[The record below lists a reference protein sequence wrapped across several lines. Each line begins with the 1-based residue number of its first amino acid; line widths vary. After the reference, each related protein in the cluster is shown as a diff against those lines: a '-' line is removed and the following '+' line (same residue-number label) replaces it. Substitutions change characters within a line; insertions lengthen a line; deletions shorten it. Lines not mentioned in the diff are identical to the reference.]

1 MSMRHAWGR
10 ALHGPNADHRRK
22 ARYNPAMRWF
32 SLVMIGVAAWAGD
45 WPQFRGPNAS
55 GVAEGDA
62 APPVKFAEAKWK
74 RALPVGHSSPSVW
87 GERAF
92 LTSFDTDAKKLEV
105 ICVSAKTGAIS
116 WRHVAAAPQIE
127 ETHVVSNP
135 ATASPAVDKDRV
147 YAYFSSY
154 GVMAFDHQGELQWT
168 APIPMPKTHHGSGAS
183 PILAGELVIVNHD
196 AMQGGYLL
204 ALARGTGKEVWK
216 QAYSGGRVE
225 SYSTPIV
232 WHDQLI
238 LHRAGV
244 IESYR
249 VANGARVWSMA
260 ENTSG
265 ASTPVA
271 TDDTI
276 YVSTWNNLGE
286 DDLRPP
292 LADFA
297 ALLKLYDK
305 NGDGKISEAEFPE
318 NLLFTQRPGLESIP
332 HSQNYVAFRSVD
344 RNKDGMIDAGEWEA
358 FRNRVS
364 TMATDHGL
372 LAIQIKEDKPVVIW
386 RENTSIPEVPSPLL
400 YKGRLFLVRNGGVAT
415 CLDGGTG
422 KVIYR
427 ARIGAPGAYYA
438 SPVAAEGR
446 VYFASSEGVVTV
458 IDAAADQLKVLA
470 RNELGEEMIAT
481 PAIAGNAIYIRT
493 LRNFYVF
500 QK

>member
-1 MSMRHAWGR
+1 MR
-10 ALHGPNADHRRK
+10 ALG
-22 ARYNPAMRWF
+22 
-32 SLVMIGVAAWAGD
+32 LLIAAALALAAD

-55 GVAEGDA
+55 GVAPSDA
-62 APPVKFAEAKWK
+62 TPPVKFGSAKWK
-74 RALPVGHSSPSVW
+74 TPLLVGHSSPTVW
-87 GERAF
+87 GDRIF
-92 LTSFDTDAKKLEV
+92 LTSFEAATKKLELLC
-105 ICVSAKTGAIS
+105 ISSKSGAIL
-116 WRHVAAAPQIE
+116 WRHAAPASPIE

-135 ATASPAVDKDRV
+135 ATASPAVDENRV

-154 GVMAFDHQGELQWT
+154 GVMAFDHQGEPQWS
-168 APIPMPKTHHGSGAS
+168 APLPMPKTHHGSGAS
-183 PILAGELVIVNHD
+183 PILAGDLLIINHD

-204 ALARGTGKEVWK
+204 ALNRATGKDVWK
-216 QAYSGGRVE
+216 QPYSGGRVE

-232 WHDQLI
+232 WRDQLI

-249 VANGARVWSMA
+249 VSNGARLWSLP

-271 TDDTI
+271 ADDMLF
-276 YVSTWNNLGE
+276 VSTWNNLGE

-305 NGDGKISEAEFPE
+305 NGDGTISESEFPE
-318 NLLFTQRPGLESIP
+318 NLLFTARPGLEAIP
-332 HSQNYVAFRSVD
+332 HSQNYVAFRTVD
-344 RNKDGMIDAGEWEA
+344 RNRDGLIDQAEWEA
-358 FRNRVS
+358 FRNRVG

-372 LAIQIKEDKPVVIW
+372 LAIRVKGDKPDVIW
-386 RENTSIPEVPSPLL
+386 RENTSIPEVPSPLF

-415 CLDGGTG
+415 CLDALTG

-438 SPVAAEGR
+438 SPVAADGR
-446 VYFASSEGVVTV
+446 IYLASSEGIVTV
-458 IDAAADQLKVLA
+458 LAADTDELKILS
-470 RNELGEEMIAT
+470 RNEIGEDMVAT
-481 PAIAGNAIYIRT
+481 PAIAGHAIYIRT
-493 LRNFYVF
+493 LQNLYAF
-500 QK
+500 

>member
-1 MSMRHAWGR
+1 MRGIC
-10 ALHGPNADHRRK
+10 L
-22 ARYNPAMRWF
+22 
-32 SLVMIGVAAWAGD
+32 LLCLAAD

-55 GVAEGDA
+55 GVASADA
-62 APPVKFAEAKWK
+62 APPAKFGEAKWK
-74 RALPVGHSSPSVW
+74 TPLPAGHSSPAVW
-87 GERAF
+87 GDRVF
-92 LTSFDTDAKKLEV
+92 LTSFDSGEKKLELL
-105 ICVSAKTGAIS
+105 CLSAKSGAIL
-116 WRHVAAAPQIE
+116 WRHAAPATQIE

-135 ATASPAVDKDRV
+135 ATASPAVDRERV

-154 GVMAFDHQGELQWT
+154 GVMAFDHQGEPQWSS
-168 APIPMPKTHHGSGAS
+168 PLPMPKTHHGSGAS
-183 PILAGELVIVNHD
+183 PVLAGDLLIVNHD

-204 ALARGTGKEVWK
+204 ALDRNTGKEAWK
-216 QAYSGGRVE
+216 RPYPAMGRVE

-249 VANGARVWSMA
+249 TATGAPVWSMP

-271 TDDTI
+271 SDDVI

-286 DDLRPP
+286 EDQRPALP
-292 LADFA
+292 DFP

-305 NGDGKISEAEFPE
+305 NGDGAISATEFPE
-318 NLLFTQRPGLESIP
+318 KILYTARPGLETIP
-332 HSQNYVAFRSVD
+332 NSQNYVFFRTVD
-344 RNKDGMIDAGEWEA
+344 RNRDGIIDAPEWDA

-372 LAIQIKEDKPVVIW
+372 LAIRVKEDKPVVIW

-400 YKGRLFLVRNGGVAT
+400 YKRRLFLVRNGGVAT
-415 CLDGGTG
+415 CLDAATG

-427 ARIGAPGAYYA
+427 ARVGAPGAYFA
-438 SPVAAEGR
+438 SPIAADGR
-446 VYFASSEGVVTV
+446 VYLASSEGVVTV
-458 IDAAADQLKVLA
+458 IAADSDQLKVLS
-470 RNELGEEMIAT
+470 RNETGEEIVAT
-481 PAIAGNAIYIRT
+481 PAIAGNFIYVRT
-493 LRNFYVF
+493 LRNLYVF
-500 QK
+500 